1 MNGATAPGAGGKA
14 GAAAAPL
21 RLQHYLVMAGV
32 AAAVV
37 LACVRYAPPA
47 AGYYGLLAV
56 APPAEAA
63 ARIGAVA
70 VDGGAGVRDGLPD
83 PAPPSSVVIFNF
95 GDSNSD
101 TGGMAAVNGMNIN
114 LPEGRTFFRRP
125 TGRLSDGRLV
135 IDFICESLHTPYLSP
150 YLKAL
155 GADFRNGVNFA
166 IGGSTA
172 TPGGSPFSLD
182 VQLHQ
187 WLYFRARSM
196 EMINLGQRPPIDR
209 DGFRRAIYTI
219 DIGQNDLSA
228 YMHLPFDQVVA
239 KIPGIVAQIKY
250 TIETLYSHGARK
262 FWIHGTGALGCL
274 PQKLAIPRDA
284 DAVLD
289 SHGCLKTYNAAA
301 RRFNAQLAEA
311 CGLLRRRMVD
321 AALVFVD
328 MYAIKY
334 DLVANHTAHGIARP
348 LMACCGYGGPPY
360 NYNHFKACMS
370 AEMQLCDVGA
380 RFISWDGVHF
390 TEAANAIVAAKVLT
404 GDYSTP
410 RVTIASLVNSTL
422 LPNDG

>member
-1 MNGATAPGAGGKA
+1 MTSGGAA
-14 GAAAAPL
+14 GAAAGGGGGGKAAAVPL
-21 RLQHYLVMAGV
+21 RLHHYLVMAGV

-37 LACVRYAPPA
+37 LACLRYAPDAA
-47 AGYYGLLAV
+47 AGYGFLAV
-56 APPAEAA
+56 APQQPVA
-63 ARIGAVA
+63 AVA
-70 VDGGAGVRDGLPD
+70 VAVARAADGGDDAHR
-83 PAPPSSVVIFNF
+83 PSSSVIIFNF

-101 TGGMAAVNGMNIN
+101 TGGMAAVNGMNLN

-155 GADFRNGVNFA
+155 GADFSNGVNFA

-209 DGFRRAIYTI
+209 EGFRKAIYTI
-219 DIGQNDLSA
+219 DIGQNDVSA
-228 YMHLPFDQVVA
+228 YMHLPYDQVLA
-239 KIPGIVAQIKY
+239 KIPGFVAHIKY

-274 PQKLAIPRDA
+274 PQKLAIPRDDDTDL
-284 DAVLD
+284 DA
-289 SHGCLKTYNAAA
+289 HGCLNTYNAAA
-301 RRFNAQLAEA
+301 KRFNALLSDA
-311 CGLLRRRMVD
+311 CAQLRRRMVD

-328 MYAIKY
+328 MYTIKY
-334 DLVANHTAHGIARP
+334 DLVANHTMHGIEKP

-370 AEMQLCDVGA
+370 AEMQLCDVGT
-380 RFISWDGVHF
+380 RFISWDGVHL
-390 TEAANAIVAAKVLT
+390 TEAANAVVAAKVLT

-410 RVTIASLVNSTL
+410 RVTIDRLVNSTL
-422 LPNDG
+422 PNDD

>member
-1 MNGATAPGAGGKA
+1 MTSGGAGGGGK
-14 GAAAAPL
+14 AAAAL
-21 RLQHYLVMAGV
+21 RLQHYLIMAGV

-37 LACVRYAPPA
+37 LACLRYAPAA
-47 AGYYGLLAV
+47 AGYGFLAV
-56 APPAEAA
+56 APPAGAGRLVRAA
-63 ARIGAVA
+63 A
-70 VDGGAGVRDGLPD
+70 DGGARAPP
-83 PAPPSSVVIFNF
+83 PAPSSVVIFNF

-101 TGGMAAVNGMNIN
+101 TGGMAAVNGMNLN

-155 GADFRNGVNFA
+155 GADFRNGANFA

-172 TPGGSPFSLD
+172 SPGGSPFSLD

-187 WLYFRARSM
+187 WLYFRDRSM
-196 EMINLGQRPPIDR
+196 EMINLGQKPPVDR

-239 KIPGIVAQIKY
+239 KIPSVVAQIKY
-250 TIETLYSHGARK
+250 TIETLYAHGARK

-274 PQKLAIPRDA
+274 PQKLAIPRDGDA
-284 DAVLD
+284 DLD
-289 SHGCLKTYNAAA
+289 AHGCLKTYNAAA
-301 RRFNAQLAEA
+301 RRFNALLAGA
-311 CGLLRRRMVD
+311 CAELRRRMVD

-328 MYAIKY
+328 VYAAKY

-380 RFISWDGVHF
+380 RFVSWDGVHF

-410 RVTIASLVNSTL
+410 RGITIASLVNYTL
-422 LPNDG
+422 VASNDG